1 VAGRSVARVV
11 CCWPA
16 AILVAIN
23 IGLLGEAL
31 GIDLGMVQLEKAV
44 GDLSCDIKAR
54 TRVVIAQSSWRPTT
68 IVISANY

>member
-1 VAGRSVARVV
+1 
-11 CCWPA
+11 
-16 AILVAIN
+16 VAIN